1 MTTFIQQFGYL
12 AVVALVG
19 LEALGVP
26 LPGEATL
33 ISAALYAGAT
43 HRLAIGGVL
52 VAAVVGAMVGYSL
65 SFLIGHWGGYRLVVR
80 YGRYLRLDQPK
91 VKLAR
96 YLFAHHGGKL
106 ILFGRFVPI
115 LRAYGALLA
124 GTSRMPWPPFILY
137 NLLGAAVWAGL
148 YGGGAYLLGAEFERQ
163 SRRLAIVLVGLA
175 IVAIIVGF
183 LLIRRQERRLEA
195 VAEAAYPGP
204 LEGFLG
210 GPPL

>member
-1 MTTFIQQFGYL
+1 MTSFIQQFGYF

-43 HRLAIGGVL
+43 HHLSIVGVI
-52 VAAVVGAMVGYSL
+52 VAAIAGATVGYSL

-80 YGRYLRLDQPK
+80 YGRYIGLDQTK

-106 ILFGRFVPI
+106 VLFGRFVPI

-124 GTSRMPWPPFILY
+124 GTSRMPWPPFLFY
-137 NLLGAAVWAGL
+137 NLLGAVVWTVL
-148 YGGGAYLLGAEFERQ
+148 YGGGAYLLGAGFERL
-163 SRRLAIVLVGLA
+163 SGRVALVLVA
-175 IVAIIVGF
+175 VAVIALVAGF
-183 LLIRRQERRLEA
+183 LVIRGQEKRLEG

-204 LEGFLG
+204 LEGYPG